1 MLTKFRMDFI
11 GKVQTQPTD
20 NLYYT
25 CMEIL
30 DITGVAT
37 VIE

>member
-1 MLTKFRMDFI
+1 MDFI
-11 GKVQTQPTD
+11 GKVMTQPTD

-25 CMEIL
+25 CLEML
-30 DITGVAT
+30 DVTGSAT